1 MDSLHMRTSS
11 QARTGTASDR
21 VEDGANELGRD
32 METDNGGAIQET
44 SNMLI
49 SHVVTGNTCSC
60 GFVSNAETT
69 SRQEGMIYLH
79 LASILLEWRIPN
91 GLRVGD
97 ILTWTAIRP
106 AIRQ

>member
-1 MDSLHMRTSS
+1 MDSLHMWEAS
-11 QARTGTASDR
+11 QARIRAASDR
-21 VEDGANELGRD
+21 MVLRIDQLGRD
-32 METDNGGAIQET
+32 MEADNRGAIQET